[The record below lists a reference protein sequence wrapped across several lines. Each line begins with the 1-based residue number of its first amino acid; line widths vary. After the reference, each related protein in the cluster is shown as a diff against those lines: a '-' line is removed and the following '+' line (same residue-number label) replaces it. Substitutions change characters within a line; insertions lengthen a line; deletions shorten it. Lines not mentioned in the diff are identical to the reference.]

1 MCRQLPKPKPNPDL
15 LNNNTSDCQSCLYSR
30 AEIFASFP
38 QVALYIEDTEFVAG
52 RLNQQ
57 PCQVGKFTSTLRLR
71 LFREFLGQM
80 PSDCCSLADAPLP
93 NKALSLDR
101 HRQPGSLASQGLAKP
116 PAPDLT
122 DPCSDDF
129 YKQVLLKYAAQ
140 NTRIYRERDE
150 PEKIDFAIEAAPALE
165 HVLASYPKYVSVA
178 KLPCDS
184 DAQRL
189 DVARALAEV
198 GCVLVKTGE

>member
-1 MCRQLPKPKPNPDL
+1 
-15 LNNNTSDCQSCLYSR
+15 
-30 AEIFASFP
+30 
-38 QVALYIEDTEFVAG
+38 VALYIEDTEFVAG

-101 HRQPGSLASQGLAKP
+101 HRQPGSLASQGPAKP

-122 DPCSDDF
+122 DPCSDVF

-140 NTRIYRERDE
+140 NTRIYDLVFKVI
-150 PEKIDFAIEAAPALE
+150 PCD
-165 HVLASYPKYVSVA
+165 YVSNFEQLKEYHKHAGKMKGIYFFVV
-178 KLPCDS
+178 
-184 DAQRL
+184 QNIFF
-189 DVARALAEV
+189 
-198 GCVLVKTGE
+198 